1 VGQSLSIRSL
11 SPAGES
17 KFRRLSITHA
27 AMMSGDAAMV
37 VALADSKF
45 LSISPEEGREQV
57 LLFLVVSFAPFLL
70 IAPLIGPFLDR
81 IAGGRRT
88 AIQFVACAR
97 VVLSVLMAFLVDNLA
112 LFPLV
117 FVALVLQKTYLISKS
132 AIVPSVVR
140 SEHELIEANS
150 KLGMIAGFVGFVAVV
165 PAALIQL
172 VIGSTGTLLYG
183 AIVFGYC
190 LFASTFLEADVVAR
204 EQADEDEI
212 IELHS
217 MSVQGAAIVMM
228 MLRAVVGF
236 MLFLMAFWLR
246 DQSAGTAKFGLA
258 LSTAAIATVIG
269 NASASRIRRFLKEE
283 QMLVVALGL
292 SAVSGLAAAMIGSI
306 TAMIAL
312 AFAANLAASIGRLG
326 FEAMLQRDA
335 PDANRGRAFASF
347 ETRFQLSWAAAGL
360 IPVVVEMSGPTG
372 ALVIG
377 LSCTAGIAYT
387 LLRPRLD
394 PGPSHP
400 TRHLRTVIEKTRLRR
415 SRSANSAERARP
427 ANE

>member
-1 VGQSLSIRSL
+1 VHSLSIGGRSL
-11 SPAGES
+11 SLAGES

-27 AMMSGDAAMV
+27 AMMAGDGAMV

-88 AIQFVACAR
+88 VIQIVACSR
-97 VVLSVLMAFLVDNLA
+97 VVLSVLMAFLVDDLA

-140 SEHELIEANS
+140 TERELIEANS
-150 KLGMIAGFVGFVAVV
+150 KLGMIAGLVGFVAVI

-172 VIGSTGTLLYG
+172 TLGSTVTLIYAAL
-183 AIVFGYC
+183 VFSYC

-204 EQADEDEI
+204 EQPAEAEI
-212 IELHS
+212 VELQS
-217 MSVQGAAIVMM
+217 QSVVAGAFVMM

-246 DQSAGTAKFGLA
+246 SQSAGTAKFGLA

-269 NASASRIRRFLKEE
+269 NASASRLRRLLSEE
-283 QMLVVALGL
+283 RML
-292 SAVSGLAAAMIGSI
+292 LAALVMSGTAGFAAAAIGNIS
-306 TAMIAL
+306 AMIAL
-312 AFAANLAASIGRLG
+312 AFFANLAASIGRLG

-335 PDANRGRAFASF
+335 PDANRGRAFAGF

-360 IPVVVEMSGPTG
+360 IAVVVEMSGPTG

-377 LSCTAGIAYT
+377 LACLLGIAYT
-387 LLRPRLD
+387 LVRPRLD
-394 PGPSHP
+394 GPP
-400 TRHLRTVIEKTRLRR
+400 TAVATRRIRTVVGRRLRR
-415 SRSANSAERARP
+415 RAD
-427 ANE
+427 ADTG